1 LAGNVSE
8 SASGQVVISISSA
21 TQFEAFKSS
30 DLKVYPNPFSSRL
43 YFEFVSANYTHAKL
57 EIYNP
62 HGQSVEILL
71 DNLVESG
78 VKYRIEYAPTQI
90 NTGIYIYKLT
100 LDGKTSVGKV
110 VYNK

>member
-1 LAGNVSE
+1 
-8 SASGQVVISISSA
+8 
-21 TQFEAFKSS
+21 
-30 DLKVYPNPFSSRL
+30 VYPNPFSSRL

-62 HGQSVEILL
+62 HGQSVAILL

-78 VKYRIEYAPTQI
+78 VEYRIEYAPTQI